1 MATTVE
7 IRRIRTTD
15 DLFAPSIRLLHKSF
29 VDDELRNDEAL
40 KTLTDGN
47 PLFSFNVILNGE
59 GERLGLITT
68 WNFGKILYVEHFAI
82 EPDLRGAGY
91 GRAAINSLT
100 EQSRLPVILEV
111 EMPETSE
118 QARRRVH
125 FYESLS
131 FCGWQTPYVQP
142 AYSEDKNSLPMML
155 MARGIDETIEGA
167 GIIIALLHRQVYGVR
182 GGLR

>member
-100 EQSRLPVILEV
+100 EQSKLPVILEV

-125 FYESLS
+125 FYEPQLLRVANTI
-131 FCGWQTPYVQP
+131 CATRHTPN
-142 AYSEDKNSLPMML
+142 KNSLPMML